1 MGQKENFNK
10 KNVINNNNF
19 YSNTIVTQKL
29 STLENS
35 NTWLVARNRWATVK
49 QLIQNHT
56 WIWIA

>member
-10 KNVINNNNF
+10 KIVINNNNF

-35 NTWLVARNRWATVK
+35 NT
-49 QLIQNHT
+49 
-56 WIWIA
+56 